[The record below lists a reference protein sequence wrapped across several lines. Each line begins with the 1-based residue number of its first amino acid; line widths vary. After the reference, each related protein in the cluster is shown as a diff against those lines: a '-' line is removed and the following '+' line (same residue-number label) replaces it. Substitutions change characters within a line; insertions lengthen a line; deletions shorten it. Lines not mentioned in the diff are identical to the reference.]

1 MIDSQSTTQE
11 ELQAQAAFV
20 AKAVKGLGYRRI
32 VLATAD
38 PSYPGGNPKVIMDV
52 EDGGGAAAD
61 EALPV
66 IMALAHTNAKP
77 SGILVVMEVA
87 PGEFVVV
94 GEVGDL
100 TDGKRDDS
108 QWVVP
113 VDYPTSESTLATTS
127 AALLHYCPKTLNINK
142 VVFQVSTG
150 QAAAEATVKL
160 YSADGGSVLIDTGA
174 ISVSSNGRKTATISP
189 AVKITPNDYRIEYT
203 CTDGTVAIISSDLS
217 SNGAAF
223 LNEGI
228 NARTTNGGGGTPT
241 NVAKFPWIKFME
253 V

>member
-38 PSYPGGNPKVIMDV
+38 PSYIGGNPKVIMDV
-52 EDGGGAAAD
+52 EDDGGAAPD

-66 IMALAHTNAKP
+66 IMPLAHTNAKP

-100 TDGKRDDS
+100 PVGKLTDGGYWPIVTPGS
-108 QWVVP
+108 IAVSSTAI
-113 VDYPTSESTLATTS
+113 TSRAQRL
-127 AALLHYCPKTLNINK
+127 YCPMNLLVENVMFECTVGGAGL
-142 VVFQVSTG
+142 T
-150 QAAAEATVKL
+150 ARVKL
-160 YSADGGSVLIDTGA
+160 YSADETLIIDTGA
-174 ISVSSNGRKTATISP
+174 VNCDSAGDKNADIDPPIRITPGTYIVEATASVGISWRCADLMAGLAAVMNIGTTQRATDHTMGTATT
-189 AVKITPNDYRIEYT
+189 AVQ
-203 CTDGTVAIISSDLS
+203 
-217 SNGAAF
+217 
-223 LNEGI
+223 
-228 NARTTNGGGGTPT
+228 
-241 NVAKFPWIKFME
+241 FPLIKYQS
-253 V
+253 